1 MAIVKIT
8 LDVSKVS
15 TITSVL
21 RQRQNDRTAYTAD
34 VVILRNGEAVDLTD
48 TKILFEGTTSKGAKI
63 IDDSGI
69 VIKDAKNG
77 QFTYSMPAVALQD
90 IGAFKTAYF
99 SLTKGETRETTNDF
113 AVFVLASVDI
123 PADEMGDYLSEYEK
137 LLQQL
142 RTLYDSYDIDA
153 IEAEMAK
160 IRSEMTDLQA
170 DIDKQLATAK
180 ADMEQQLKDAKAEI
194 QSMIDEIT
202 KTLTDKDVAIRG
214 EENHFT
220 AKMIVDDP
228 IEGSVTGSA
237 TTASRLNTSRRING
251 VPFDGTIDVNIP
263 GVTQWYPNMHVYKYQ
278 LITFKSLGTAKTGLL
293 TNPIFMSLI
302 DQTTG
307 TTFPAADSID
317 GVSGKWKLINLDSY
331 TYNIGDMAM
340 PYGGKVNPVRR
351 GNNVNAYWDSA
362 FTSVLPSNLM
372 HSLGTEKWQLGL
384 RPEWFKG
391 SGNNATV
398 RLKLQDTDGNDG
410 VQFQIANDGT
420 IWITTTTGF
429 PVNNVL
435 IGDVSF
441 NTDDAMIWSAG
452 VPTV

>member
-123 PADEMGDYLSEYEK
+123 SADETGNYLSEYEK

-180 ADMEQQLKDAKAEI
+180 ADVEQQLANAKAEI

-202 KTLTDKDVAIRG
+202 KTLADKDVAIRG

-220 AKMIVDDP
+220 AKMIVDEP
-228 IEGSVTGSA
+228 IEGNVTGSSA
-237 TTASRLNTSRRING
+237 TSSRLNNPRQING
-251 VPFDGTIDVNIP
+251 VPFDGTTDINIP
-263 GVTQWYPNMHVYKYQ
+263 AVTQWYPNMHVYKYQ
-278 LITFKSLGTAKTGLL
+278 LITFKSLGTTTTGIL
-293 TNPIFMSLI
+293 TNPVFMSMI
-302 DQTTG
+302 DQNTG
-307 TTFPAADSID
+307 TTFPAADSLE
-317 GVSGKWKLINLDSY
+317 GVSGKWKLMNPDAYAIQYTAAFYAISSTSTNKGMFVKRIGNRVFAYMNPATKEIGGDYGFENAKLPAVFAPLKLSEINSSATYIRLEQPGTDSSALL
-331 TYNIGDMAM
+331 IWD
-340 PYGGKVNPVRR
+340 GG
-351 GNNVNAYWDSA
+351 
-362 FTSVLPSNLM
+362 
-372 HSLGTEKWQLGL
+372 SLQT
-384 RPEWFKG
+384 KG
-391 SGNNATV
+391 SYPNGSLYSGEYTTNA
-398 RLKLQDTDGNDG
+398 
-410 VQFQIANDGT
+410 
-420 IWITTTTGF
+420 
-429 PVNNVL
+429 
-435 IGDVSF
+435 
-441 NTDDAMIWSAG
+441 AMVWAGG